1 MEDKKEVK
9 IITAQEARIKTIES
23 VYLLKLAGK
32 LIQEAANRNEDKIY
46 FEIQDKNPN
55 VVIKLREELEK
66 KGYSI
71 EFFED
76 EDPNGIEEPFVDTG
90 VLVIRW

>member
-55 VVIKLREELEK
+55 VVAKLREELEK
-66 KGYSI
+66 KGYSV
-71 EFFED
+71 EFFKD
-76 EDPNGIEEPFVDTG
+76 EDPDGIEEPFVDAG

>member
-55 VVIKLREELEK
+55 VVAKLREELEK
-66 KGYSI
+66 KGYSV

-76 EDPNGIEEPFVDTG
+76 KDPDGIEEPFVDAG